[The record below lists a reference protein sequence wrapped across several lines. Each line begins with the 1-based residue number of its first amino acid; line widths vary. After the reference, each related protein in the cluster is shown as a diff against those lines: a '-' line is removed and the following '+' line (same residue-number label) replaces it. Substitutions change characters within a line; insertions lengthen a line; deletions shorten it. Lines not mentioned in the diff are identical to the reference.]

1 MEVNTSVTNDIN
13 EGLSAEPQLM
23 WLTTPSYFITTSL
36 LWKRSGWM
44 HSFAVFLSTVLCLTL
59 NLFQTDLLWLNLVM
73 YGSQFLFYLF
83 VLWFVPALLKWGKV
97 AHLIFCFLFKK
108 TNVYLCMHIA
118 PLYVSRNYE
127 CKSVRCLIS
136 LLGDVALLGV
146 LLQV

>member
-1 MEVNTSVTNDIN
+1 MGKSGSFN
-13 EGLSAEPQLM
+13 
-23 WLTTPSYFITTSL
+23 L
-36 LWKRSGWM
+36 L
-44 HSFAVFLSTVLCLTL
+44 FLV
-59 NLFQTDLLWLNLVM
+59 
-73 YGSQFLFYLF
+73 Y
-83 VLWFVPALLKWGKV
+83 
-97 AHLIFCFLFKK
+97 KK